1 MILWPS
7 VDLLGGKA
15 VRLTRGEFGTE
26 TAYDADPLDAARR
39 WVQEG
44 ARALHVVDLDGARA
58 GEPVNFEHLE
68 RIAGAVEVPIQYGG
82 GLRNVGAVRAAFSA
96 GATRV
101 LLGTAAYRD
110 LDLLD
115 LALAEYG
122 DRVTVSL
129 DAKEGMIAGEGWTET
144 TEIPAEVAAKR
155 LGERGVRR
163 FVFSSIDKDGM
174 LAGPDLEGV
183 RRIAGALRGT
193 FIYSGGVASL
203 ADLER
208 LVALRQVNLAGV
220 IVGKALYEGRFTVA
234 RGQALLGK
242 GDHAEPRRAAG
253 A

>member
-7 VDLLGGKA
+7 IDLLGGKA

-82 GLRNVGAVRAAFSA
+82 GLRNVGAVRAAFAA

-129 DAKEGMIAGEGWTET
+129 DAKNGMLAGEGWTET
-144 TEIPAEVAAKR
+144 TEIPAEAAARR

-163 FVFSSIDKDGM
+163 FVYSSIDQDGM
-174 LAGPDLEGV
+174 LAGPDLEGI
-183 RRIAGALRGT
+183 RRIGGALRGT

-203 ADLER
+203 GDLER

-220 IVGKALYEGRFTVA
+220 IVGKALYEERFTIA
-234 RGQALLGK
+234 DGQTRLGK
-242 GDHAEPRRAAG
+242 SDRAEPKRTAAG
-253 A
+253 